1 MCAVTAEAA
10 AFTATWR
17 VGSRTVTLTSPHPKP
32 GQALSAV
39 VEWDPAMPLKLTP
52 AELVQY
58 RAGRDAALADMAQA
72 LGITVAVVG

>member
-1 MCAVTAEAA
+1 MTAEAA

-17 VGSRTVTLTSPHPKP
+17 VGSRTVTLTSPRPKP
-32 GQALSAV
+32 GRALSATI
-39 VEWDPAMPLKLTP
+39 EWDPGMPRKLSP
-52 AELVQY
+52 AEMAEY